1 MFLQK
6 HKAHL
11 TYCSNIHPGETWKD
25 TLANLE
31 TYTTKVREEM
41 GAERFGIG
49 LRVSGEAS
57 KGLLEGNELDAFK
70 NWLEEKN
77 FYVFTINGFPYG
89 NFHSQKVKDHVH
101 SPDWLSDERLAY
113 SKRLFTI
120 LNTLLPEGMDG
131 GVSTS
136 PVSYRHWFKNEID
149 LNKAKTKGAKQIA
162 DLALFLHQIKQESGK
177 SLHLDIEPEPD
188 GILETG
194 EEFINFYNSY
204 ILPNGIKRLTEELGI
219 ATSEAEI
226 IVREHIQI
234 CFDVCHFAVGFE
246 DIDTALDCLKEEKIK
261 VGRIQIS
268 AALGTGPLNAT
279 SDYSLIR
286 RELET
291 FDEPV
296 YLHQA
301 VCKDEAG
308 ELKRYKDLGPALAV
322 FEKIKPSEM
331 RTHFHVPI
339 FLEDYKTLVSTQ
351 KAIVETL
358 KHWKKEPF
366 TPHLEVETYTWGVLP
381 KAMQR
386 DIVSSVCR
394 ELQWVIDTLDEL

>member
-31 TYTTKVREEM
+31 TYTTEVREKM
-41 GAERFGIG
+41 GTEHFGVG
-49 LRVSGEAS
+49 LRISGEAS
-57 KGLLEGNELDAFK
+57 KGLLEGTELADFK
-70 NWLEEKN
+70 NWLEEN
-77 FYVFTINGFPYG
+77 NLYVFTINGFPYG
-89 NFHSQKVKDHVH
+89 NFHSQRVKDHVH
-101 SPDWLSDERLAY
+101 SPDWLSEERLAY

-136 PVSYRHWFKNEID
+136 PVSYRHWFENENSLTD
-149 LNKAKTKGAKQIA
+149 AKAKGAEQIA
-162 DLALFLHQIKQESGK
+162 DLALFLHQLKQESGK
-177 SLHLDIEPEPD
+177 SLHLDMEPEPD

-194 EEFINFYNSY
+194 EEFIQYYNEF
-204 ILPNGIKRLTEELGI
+204 ILPTAIERISKETGLS
-219 ATSEAEI
+219 ASEAEAV
-226 IVREHIQI
+226 VREHIQI

-246 DIDTALDCLKEEKIK
+246 NIDEALQNLKEHKIK

-268 AALGTGPLNAT
+268 AALGTGPLNSS
-279 SDYSLIR
+279 SDFKLIR
-286 RELET
+286 QELET

-301 VCKDEAG
+301 VCKDENG
-308 ELKRYKDLGPALAV
+308 GLTRYKDLGPALAV
-322 FEKIKPSEM
+322 FEANKPAEM

-339 FLEDYKTLVSTQ
+339 FLENYKTLVSTQ

-358 KHWKKEPF
+358 KHWKNEPF

-381 KAMQR
+381 QEMQT

-394 ELQWVIDTLDEL
+394 ELQWVIDTLDRL

>member
-31 TYTTKVREEM
+31 TYTTKVREKM
-41 GAERFGIG
+41 GTESFGIG
-49 LRVSGEAS
+49 LRISGEAS
-57 KGLLEGNELDAFK
+57 KGLLEGNALMEFK
-70 NWLEEKN
+70 AWLEEKR

-101 SPDWLSDERLAY
+101 SPDWLSEERLAY

-120 LNTLLPEGMDG
+120 LNSLLPEGMDG

-136 PVSYRHWFKNEID
+136 PVSYRHWFNSEKD
-149 LNKAKTKGAKQIA
+149 LNLAKNKGADQIA
-162 DLALFLHQIKQESGK
+162 DLALFLHQMKQDSGK

-194 EEFINFYNSY
+194 GEFINFYNTY
-204 ILPNGIKRLTEELGI
+204 ILPSGIKKLSEELDL
-219 ATSEAEI
+219 TSAEAEI
-226 IVREHIQI
+226 IVREHIRI

-246 DIDTALDCLKEEKIK
+246 DIGEALQNLKKEKIK

-268 AALGTGPLNAT
+268 AALGTGALNAS
-279 SDYSLIR
+279 SDFGQIC

-301 VCKDEAG
+301 VCKNKDG
-308 ELKRYKDLGPALAV
+308 ELIRFKDLGHALEV
-322 FEKIKPSEM
+322 FEEKKPAEM

-351 KAIVETL
+351 MAIVETL
-358 KHWKKEPF
+358 KHWKNEPF

-381 KAMQR
+381 KEMQT